1 MDPQENGQRNP
12 DRHKD
17 RSIVIAVRL
26 SYDEVRILKHL
37 IANSPLPHEAIGGY
51 LKWLIRTQALRKR

>member
-1 MDPQENGQRNP
+1 MDPLENGSKNP

-17 RSIVIAVRL
+17 GSIVIAVRL
-26 SYDEVRILKHL
+26 SFDEVRMLKEL
-37 IANSPLPHEAIGGY
+37 TANSPLAHDTLGGY